1 MSSDKVGNNGADKDR
16 ILKAAKVM
24 TSLSLDDTAD
34 PLFTQAKAYR
44 AKAYSKT
51 PKLIPVLGNGRLID
65 RLLNVDPMS

>member
-34 PLFTQAKAYR
+34 PLFTQAKAY
-44 AKAYSKT
+44 SKT